1 MKKLFPFFLL
11 ACLILSVSARVA
23 FAQVAAVASA
33 TPNIVVDNDKAQ
45 CPTAMFTKIQDAVT
59 AAKPGDVIR
68 VCAGTYHEQVVMDKD
83 LVIEADNGVVVKPVA
98 VVANATGPS
107 GDSIAAII
115 FVENASN
122 IQLQGSVVDGSAN
135 NLIKSRYKRAEEEQT
150 RCLAAQ
156 ERIAGHESKNRGR
169 GRERQRVRGPRFA

>member
-1 MKKLFPFFLL
+1 
-11 ACLILSVSARVA
+11 
-23 FAQVAAVASA
+23 
-33 TPNIVVDNDKAQ
+33 
-45 CPTAMFTKIQDAVT
+45 MFTKIRDAVT

-83 LVIEADNGVVVKPVA
+83 LVIEADNGVLLKPVA

-122 IQLQGSVVDGSAN
+122 IQLQGFVLDGSAN
-135 NLIKSRYKRAEEEQT
+135 NVIKSRLKRAEEEQT
-150 RCLAAQ
+150 RWLAAQ
-156 ERIAGHESKNRGR
+156 ERIAGLE
-169 GRERQRVRGPRFA
+169 